1 MAQSISTLAEELLQR
16 EMQQNPDSFKPKAR
30 PEWMAPQ
37 TSSPEV
43 KPINPEIAALMGSAV
58 DGFGTYKMLKEGVGT
73 EGNPMLRGM
82 FNHHPLQTGLGA
94 AAGGLGMIAARN
106 LLRKFGGDKG
116 STIANMLAGQSGADQ
131 LSLGIQNLQLLDVP
145 HPGRE
150 KVRADDRS
158 GFERNFE
165 RQRNGISSTQDK
177 IHGR

>member
-82 FNHHPLQTGLGA
+82 F
-94 AAGGLGMIAARN
+94 AARN